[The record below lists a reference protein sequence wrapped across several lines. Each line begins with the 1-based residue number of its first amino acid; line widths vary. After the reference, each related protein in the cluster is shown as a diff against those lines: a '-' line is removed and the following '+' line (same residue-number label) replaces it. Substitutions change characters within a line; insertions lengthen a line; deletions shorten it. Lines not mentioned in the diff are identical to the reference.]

1 MTRRNGGRHGTDPT
15 CQVRAFNNWCYWSP
29 RQGELMEEERAGQ
42 AFVEMGR
49 LKGAFGQDSDGVKEG
64 KEVA

>member
-1 MTRRNGGRHGTDPT
+1 
-15 CQVRAFNNWCYWSP
+15 
-29 RQGELMEEERAGQ
+29 MEEERAGQ